1 MIWAPLIVSPSSC
14 ASGDLIGP
22 YAQGVKPIEIPLI
35 HLIPEFRKILLKKGK
50 TREIDKIWRCEGQ
63 VGLQESDLYNSS
75 LNDVIILSTSTLK
88 PVDRMQPHRKLW
100 FSFYDIGSET
110 GDKSDKL

>member
-35 HLIPEFRKILLKKGK
+35 HLIPEFRKILLKKGQ
-50 TREIDKIWRCEGQ
+50 TREIWRCEGQ

-75 LNDVIILSTSTLK
+75 LNDVIMTSLSCQ
-88 PVDRMQPHRKLW
+88 RQPLSR
-100 FSFYDIGSET
+100 YT
-110 GDKSDKL
+110 TT